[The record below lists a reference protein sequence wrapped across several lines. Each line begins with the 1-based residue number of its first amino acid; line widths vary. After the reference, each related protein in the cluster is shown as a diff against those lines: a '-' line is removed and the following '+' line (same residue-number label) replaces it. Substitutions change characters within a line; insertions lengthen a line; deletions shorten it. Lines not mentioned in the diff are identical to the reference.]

1 MKLEKLAKPF
11 PMSSDAETF
20 LNEYANSLSGVT
32 PSYFFKSR
40 PDGDF
45 LVLEFAAPTSRFY
58 ENLTRIESALPEENI
73 FKGRVSISARQKKPA
88 NVLLIPEVTL
98 LQAELAANL
107 TVDRDTF
114 GDEFLARYTA
124 SVTGLETRIV
134 VNANSIV
141 FGRRGSGKSSLLA
154 YARHQLR
161 LKAVPFC
168 WVAMQTYA
176 GRGDIQAIASTLGE
190 IFSEAAL
197 YASAFDATD
206 QFRKTSEELS
216 QLGEETSKTAVRTK
230 LSRMV
235 PRLRKLLALVA
246 KPGHPLTIFLDDVHV
261 VDRVLQPELLAY
273 MYSLSRGNNVYLK
286 LSGIEQLTNLW
297 DGEHSRGLEPPHDI
311 TLLHLDHNLTD
322 PALSK
327 SHIESILDKHA
338 KYCGLPSIGYLAGD
352 EYFDR
357 LVLAAAAV
365 PRDAISLFLQSL
377 ARSIA
382 KVQKQLSVMSL
393 NAAASSA
400 IEEKLKDVEKDV
412 EKGEGTGIAK
422 SLERVKRFCL
432 SEHKKNAFLVRI
444 ANGTTG
450 YNNIQRLVALRFV
463 HVLHEGITPH
473 KAGER
478 YVALMLDFGFYI
490 GIRAAKS
497 IELFPDRPR
506 PLAAK
511 ELRKLPILDP
521 AQVP

>member
-1 MKLEKLAKPF
+1 MKAQLPKLVPID
-11 PMSSDAETF
+11 SDAEAF
-20 LNEYANSLSGVT
+20 LEGYASTLAGVT
-32 PSYFFKSR
+32 PSHYFKSR

-58 ENLTRIESALPEENI
+58 ENLAEVERTLPEDNA
-73 FKGRVSISARQKKPA
+73 FRGRVGISARQKKPA

-161 LKAVPFC
+161 LKSLPFC

-176 GRGDIQAIASTLGE
+176 GRSDAQAIASTLSE
-190 IFSEAAL
+190 VFSEAAL

-206 QFRKTSEELS
+206 SFEKISEELS
-216 QLGEETSKTAVRTK
+216 ALGEATSKTAVRTK
-230 LSRMV
+230 LTRMV
-235 PRLRKLLALVA
+235 PRLRKLLGLVA
-246 KPGHPLTIFLDDVHV
+246 QRGNPLTIFLDDVHV
-261 VDRVLQPELLAY
+261 MDRSLQPELLGY
-273 MYSLSRGNNVYLK
+273 LYSLSRGNNVYLK

-322 PALSK
+322 PALSR
-327 SHIESILDKHA
+327 SHIKSILDKHA
-338 KYCGLPSIGYLAGD
+338 KYCGLPSIDYLAGD

-382 KVQKQLSVMSL
+382 KDQKLLSVTSL

-400 IEEKLKDVEKDV
+400 IEEKLKDVDKDV
-412 EKGEGTGIAK
+412 EKGEGTGVAS

-444 ANGTTG
+444 ANGTVG
-450 YNNIQRLVALRFV
+450 YENIQRLVALRFV

-497 IELFPDRPR
+497 IELFPDKPR

-511 ELRKLPILDP
+511 ELRRLPILDP
-521 AQVP
+521 AQVR